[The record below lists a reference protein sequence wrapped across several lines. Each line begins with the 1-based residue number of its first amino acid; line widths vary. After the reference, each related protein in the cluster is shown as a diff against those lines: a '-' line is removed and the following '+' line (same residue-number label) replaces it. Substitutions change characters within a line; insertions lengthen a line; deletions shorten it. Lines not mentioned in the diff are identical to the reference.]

1 MVFGN
6 TGCSGIQGVRE
17 YGGREGSTCLRH
29 SDTPFTAET
38 REIHCFEQL
47 QWRDF
52 HILAKIMELTELA
65 GPVLERRSF
74 QTFHVRFQ
82 IFHIT
87 NAECALI
94 LQGEYALIV
103 PMVRTLRY
111 CKYGVRFDMTN
122 GEYSALG
129 NKVFKHYFIFLDSQK
144 RMFWFTK
151 PFCSKGLFTVQI
163 LPDSHKE
170 PFRSENLFPFKWV
183 IYAQNVSFVLII
195 GSFLAILA
203 PFRAR
208 NIFAVQTTFSG

>member
-1 MVFGN
+1 
-6 TGCSGIQGVRE
+6 
-17 YGGREGSTCLRH
+17 
-29 SDTPFTAET
+29 
-38 REIHCFEQL
+38 
-47 QWRDF
+47 
-52 HILAKIMELTELA
+52 MERTELA

-195 GSFLAILA
+195 GSFFLQFWLHLGLETFLRFKQ
-203 PFRAR
+203 PFP
-208 NIFAVQTTFSG
+208 VETFFSFRSGRTRIRIV